1 MGTCWDMS
9 CSDGQLGISLA
20 HPVVI
25 THVMIDHIPQEFAS
39 DIEQAPKLAVLWGA
53 VDSKANWDKTVGLE
67 IMHPIEFG
75 HLLSLCQGPPAA
87 GGLTYICTASI
98 HLIWHIQ
105 RGVDAEIPCYTGDST
120 AKDWF
125 RRVVFEVLDNWGGT
139 STCLYQVC
147 IHSE

>member
-1 MGTCWDMS
+1 MS

-87 GGLTYICTASI
+87 GGLCYGFSFFLLILV
-98 HLIWHIQ
+98 HLL
-105 RGVDAEIPCYTGDST
+105 R
-120 AKDWF
+120 
-125 RRVVFEVLDNWGGT
+125 
-139 STCLYQVC
+139 
-147 IHSE
+147 